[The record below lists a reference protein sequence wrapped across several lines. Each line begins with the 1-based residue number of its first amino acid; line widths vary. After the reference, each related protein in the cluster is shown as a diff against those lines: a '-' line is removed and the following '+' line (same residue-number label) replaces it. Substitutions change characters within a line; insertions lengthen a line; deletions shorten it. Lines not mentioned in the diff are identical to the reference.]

1 MSKPRQADGFEG
13 YIFGQIDMIADGSFE
28 YIDLPSQENALR
40 IFLADEGD
48 AACSYI
54 FTETN
59 WRPYDLPDAP
69 PGQCFAAKH
78 VPLGSARYGISSAS
92 HFFRKKWL
100 YHTLGARETTI
111 YDRENEEIIGLYRE
125 LMDHR
130 PSFFIRPF
138 LGDEGIYVCGEDFV
152 RYGGIV
158 RTLAPHSGKGGAV

>member
-13 YIFGQIDMIADGSFE
+13 YIFGQIDMIADGAFE

-54 FTETN
+54 FTETD
-59 WRPYDLPDAP
+59 WQPYDLPDAP

-78 VPLGSARYGISSAS
+78 VPLGSARYGISNIPK
-92 HFFRKKWL
+92 FFKEMLPGRTFSV
-100 YHTLGARETTI
+100 YETTI

-125 LMDHR
+125 LMDHK
-130 PSFFIRPF
+130 PSSFIRPF
-138 LGDEGIYVCGEDFV
+138 LDDKDFRVCDDGRVGYD
-152 RYGGIV
+152 GIV